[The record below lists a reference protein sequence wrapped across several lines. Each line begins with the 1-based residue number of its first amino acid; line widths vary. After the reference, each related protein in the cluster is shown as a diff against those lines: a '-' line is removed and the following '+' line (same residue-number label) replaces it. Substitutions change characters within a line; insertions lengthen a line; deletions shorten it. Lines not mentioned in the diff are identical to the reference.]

1 MQELGQSDG
10 TSEHPGQTVKK
21 SLKLVWPYLR
31 IALSVLLLWL
41 AARNIAWDTLA
52 RSEIEV
58 EPAWFLLGLLFLLT
72 ANAMAAFRWGWIM
85 GSVGLRRPW
94 FEVFGLYLSGGLIN
108 QGLPSTIGGDSYRAI
123 EAGRQTAAGPSH
135 LPSLSAELHAGI
147 DLNKA
152 TPRLRLSFV
161 AVVLDRILGLT
172 GSIVLGALGLVLAS
186 DVIAPWAQAVGW
198 MLLAAAFGGAT
209 TAVCLLGLRPARR
222 VLLGILDRLG
232 MGTAINAIQ
241 TALGWPQIL
250 PQLLLS
256 AGIHVL
262 TIASL
267 GLCLRGFGPWVPFQA
282 LMVGLPA
289 LSILMILPISISG
302 WGLREATLSAVLAL
316 WSVPAGITVLAS
328 VSFGILGLLVCL
340 PGALFLF
347 RRVKEGRAAHG
358 H

>member
-1 MQELGQSDG
+1 M
-10 TSEHPGQTVKK
+10 KK

-52 RSEIEV
+52 RSEIAI
-58 EPAWFLLGLLFLLT
+58 EPGWFLLGLLCLLT
-72 ANAMAAFRWGWIM
+72 ANALAAFRWGWIM
-85 GSVGLRRPW
+85 RSVDLHGSWLGI
-94 FEVFGLYLSGGLIN
+94 FGLYLSGGLIN

-123 EAGRQTAAGPSH
+123 EASRQALAGPSAD
-135 LPSLSAELHAGI
+135 LPSLSDELHSRI

-161 AVVLDRILGLT
+161 AVALDRMLGLT
-172 GSIVLGALGLVLAS
+172 GNIVLGALGLILAGS
-186 DVIAPWAQAVGW
+186 VIAPWAQTVGW
-198 MLLAAAFGGAT
+198 MLLAATAGGAI
-209 TAVCLLGLRPARR
+209 VSICLLGLRPARR

-232 MGTAINAIQ
+232 METAINALR

-250 PQLLLS
+250 PQLALS
-256 AGIHVL
+256 AGIHVV

-267 GLCLRGFGPWVPFQA
+267 WLCLRAFGPWVPFEA

-302 WGLREATLSAVLAL
+302 WGLRETTLSAMLTL
-316 WSVPAGITVLAS
+316 WGVPAGTTVLAS
-328 VSFGILGLLVCL
+328 VSFGILGLLVCM

-347 RRVKEGRAAHG
+347 RRRKAG
-358 H
+358 HALPGQ